1 MSSVINKKIKFMLVL
16 LTASMIMSFL
26 AWPEIVSFADLDK
39 DGVIDTFDNCPTNT
53 NVDQADFD
61 FDKIGDECD
70 PDDDNDGFSDDV
82 DAFDYEST
90 EWTDT
95 DSDSI
100 GDNKDTDDDNDGISD
115 SLDAFD
121 TDSSDWADFDFD
133 GIGSAT
139 DEDDDN
145 DGILDMMDD
154 DPTLSSEDLAIKY
167 LQNIEDCAVMD
178 DGSSRLLCYSNFFGV
193 LAENE
198 ENNSDALELSIAL
211 SKLGAIDDCHF
222 VSHEVGHVAFN
233 ERPNVAE
240 NLIGMDGTMCRG
252 GYFHGVLSAYFHD
265 VQEKNKS
272 LPSDYKVICNE
283 LIGSSNYQDCVHG
296 LGHGLVHYFE
306 EDLNSSL
313 EKCHDMSFYQNR
325 LCMKGVMMQYTD
337 NVLTRQGITSDTVS
351 NLCNESKLDNIDF
364 VECSMSIG
372 TTLAFF
378 TNHDFDEGANSC
390 ELIEHPQG
398 QNYCLEGLR
407 LEIQDSEKYEI
418 SPLAEDIREKFQPQF
433 IQRTSKIIDI
443 QSPAI
448 ISNFQFIPEV
458 GIISF
463 SIDRPQYVT
472 MYIPSEFVTSKMVVS
487 VNGQIPSD
495 LSAKNN
501 VLGED
506 IVMIRFVPVDA
517 GMVMITPFS

>member
-1 MSSVINKKIKFMLVL
+1 MKFLLVALAISMSISILSWSNVV
-16 LTASMIMSFL
+16 T
-26 AWPEIVSFADLDK
+26 FADKDN
-39 DGVIDTFDNCPTNT
+39 DGVTDFFDNCIDNPNI
-53 NVDQADFD
+53 DQTDFD
-61 FDKIGDECD
+61 SDSLGDECD
-70 PDDDNDGFSDDV
+70 SDDDNDGFSDEV
-82 DAFDYEST
+82 DAFDNESS
-90 EWTDT
+90 EWSDI
-95 DSDSI
+95 DFDSI
-100 GDNKDTDDDNDGISD
+100 GDNKDDDDDNDGILD
-115 SLDAFD
+115 SLDFFD
-121 TDSSDWADFDFD
+121 TDPTEWADFDFD
-133 GIGSAT
+133 GIGST
-139 DEDDDN
+139 KDDDDDN
-145 DGILDMMDD
+145 DGILDIVDN

-167 LQNIEDCAVMD
+167 LQNIKDCAKMD

-233 ERPNVAE
+233 KKPNVAE

-265 VQEKNKS
+265 EQEKNKS
-272 LPSDYKVICNE
+272 LPSDYKVICNG

-296 LGHGLVHYFE
+296 LGHGLVHYFG
-306 EDLNSSL
+306 EDLGSSL

-337 NVLTRQGITSDTVS
+337 NVLTRQGITSDAVS
-351 NLCNESKLDNIDF
+351 NLCNESKLDNVDF

-378 TNHDFDEGANSC
+378 TNHDLEEGSKSC
-390 ELIEHPQG
+390 KLIEDQQS

-418 SPLAEDIREKFQPQF
+418 KPLTEDIREKFQPQF
-433 IQRTSKIIDI
+433 IEGTSKIIDI
-443 QSPAI
+443 QSPAV
-448 ISNFQFIPEV
+448 ISDFQFIPKV
-458 GIISF
+458 NMISF
-463 SIDRPQYVT
+463 SIDRPQYVV
-472 MYIPSEFVTSKMVVS
+472 MYIPSEFVTSKMVVT
-487 VNGQIPSD
+487 VNGQIPRD

-506 IVMIRFVPVDA
+506 IAMIRFVPNDA
-517 GMVMITPFS
+517 GLVMITPLS